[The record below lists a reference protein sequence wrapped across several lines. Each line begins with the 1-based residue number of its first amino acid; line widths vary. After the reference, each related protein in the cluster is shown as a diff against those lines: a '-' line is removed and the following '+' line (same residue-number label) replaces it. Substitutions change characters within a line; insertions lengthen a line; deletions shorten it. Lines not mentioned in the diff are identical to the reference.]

1 MKNYTQGSISKKTIL
16 VGLVL
21 SGLVVAGLLFA
32 RANPTGTKDSPA
44 TQIETSPS
52 TEQEKQE
59 TEAHKDELAEQAQA
73 EKDKPPVE
81 EDAPKKSVTPVITN
95 ASQNATT
102 VTVNSFVS
110 GILENNGNC
119 TMKAVKGSLTVS
131 KTVQASAN
139 ASTTDCAPFLVNRSD
154 FPETGEWSVTVTY
167 SSSTAEGTSQP
178 RALSL

>member
-1 MKNYTQGSISKKTIL
+1 MKKHRKRVTKILLTGLIVGALVTSGVLLRADRSKQ
-16 VGLVL
+16 
-21 SGLVVAGLLFA
+21 AGA
-32 RANPTGTKDSPA
+32 PEA
-44 TQIETSPS
+44 TQSEVGPS